1 MALTTAQIQNA
12 YVAFFNRPAD
22 VAGLNYW
29 TSYNGSIADLFNAFA
44 GSQEYKSLFTG
55 QNSTQIVN
63 TVYQNLFGRSPDVA
77 GLNYWV
83 GQLDAG
89 KVTVGNIANAVNAGA
104 QGTDKTIIDNKVAAA
119 TSFTTALDTTS
130 EIVGYAQASNAT
142 LSQVKTWLS
151 AVTDQASTV
160 TAATAALPAL
170 TTTVSSGASSAAV
183 NVTLTTAQD
192 NITGTSGNDT
202 FTARIF
208 DNSNTL
214 QSGDKIAG
222 AGGTDTLS
230 ADIGNSQNFAITA
243 ETSDVEIVSIR
254 AQAVSKD
261 STDNNTASTSEVQID
276 AQRMVGVNQW
286 ESNNSRADLLIEDV
300 RILDTQI
307 TKDITIA
314 MVETDPGHVDYGVYF
329 DQLSLRATNNASS
342 TLTLEV
348 MDTRSNAAGT
358 GPLKDN
364 PYNGFQFYVNGK
376 LVKVASTAID
386 NALTYTEL
394 KTAITDAVKAVPEL
408 ANFTVDFGRSFTVSD
423 TLGSPQTGTTITLT
437 STKGEA
443 VTTGTGS
450 GWVAAGAVPPSSG
463 LHTNM
468 STAASTSTEK
478 VTSKVILDDVGRGS
492 TGGDL
497 VIGGLS
503 VGDTSTSLGVERF
516 EIEVRDN
523 SKLQTINSTNN
534 TLQEV
539 VIKNGATTSSSFAY
553 VTTEK
558 DKGDLTVNGNVALT
572 LGNSNVDNN
581 VAPTA
586 VSTTGTATAYGTG
599 IDAALPGSATQHNAY
614 GFSDVRLIDASGASS
629 NSAGVATNAAFAGD
643 LSFTAEV
650 TARSIAK
657 YMNLVDTQANPKET
671 INTGDGVNGFGTG
684 SIANFNYLTGTGN
697 DKIVVDVDGSV
708 VSSRSLVVA
717 GREDFTFNIDGGAGN
732 DSITLKLINND
743 IVAGVRNNPGNGQ
756 NWYNNQDL
764 NNNVTVS
771 GGAGNDTIWTPGAG
785 DVKIDGGAGNDTI
798 YTDNTGFQ
806 AVTTS
811 GATGYSGAATS
822 YVKGQW
828 VFNTV
833 DQVTAFGAAPAAGL
847 YGASGRNINDLRS
860 DTNESYNFYNSKLVV
875 TFQGIPT
882 ATAVTVTGTSYKT
895 TDLEINQ
902 AIKKAIN
909 DDAVLSKLLV
919 AEDGPANSLVV
930 KSLIDG
936 AMATTDLAV
945 TLTPLTATEVA
956 ALSATEIAAAGAAYG
971 LTSPTAATVSAAIA
985 AAYTAFSVTNGD
997 YMTAMANDGAASI
1010 TGNNSLSTSDNL
1022 VLPGADNDV
1031 IVLGTT
1037 EGTSA
1042 AASSNETI
1050 VIGTS
1055 FGNDTVVNFDDSG
1068 FGQDYF
1074 DFTALKGTALVAGYT
1089 TDKSIT
1095 IQAATTL
1102 ATSATVTE
1110 KAAVEA
1116 LFNAANAAAQ
1126 DHVFLSVNAHNV
1138 ASVYT
1143 VVDAAGASNA
1153 VATLQGTI
1161 DLADVAWTSLTAAN
1175 FTNSSA
1181 TNYFLNNGP
1190 TGLNGTAGTGGT
1202 GGTGTGTA
1210 GTVAVTAAGSVT
1222 ETAATNT
1229 TFNVALGNYT
1239 YTVAG
1244 FGAGDK
1250 LVFPTAGLATV
1261 NNASFTDGIV
1271 EVQYA
1276 SGGQTVVVQLT
1287 GIPAATDAGIFGVSS
1302 FNTAFGAGSLA

>member
-1 MALTTAQIQNA
+1 M
-12 YVAFFNRPAD
+12 
-22 VAGLNYW
+22 
-29 TSYNGSIADLFNAFA
+29 
-44 GSQEYKSLFTG
+44 
-55 QNSTQIVN
+55 
-63 TVYQNLFGRSPDVA
+63 
-77 GLNYWV
+77 
-83 GQLDAG
+83 
-89 KVTVGNIANAVNAGA
+89 
-104 QGTDKTIIDNKVAAA
+104 
-119 TSFTTALDTTS
+119 
-130 EIVGYAQASNAT
+130 
-142 LSQVKTWLS
+142 
-151 AVTDQASTV
+151 
-160 TAATAALPAL
+160 
-170 TTTVSSGASSAAV
+170 
-183 NVTLTTAQD
+183 
-192 NITGTSGNDT
+192 
-202 FTARIF
+202 
-208 DNSNTL
+208 
-214 QSGDKIAG
+214 
-222 AGGTDTLS
+222 
-230 ADIGNSQNFAITA
+230 
-243 ETSDVEIVSIR
+243 
-254 AQAVSKD
+254 
-261 STDNNTASTSEVQID
+261 
-276 AQRMVGVNQW
+276 
-286 ESNNSRADLLIEDV
+286 
-300 RILDTQI
+300 
-307 TKDITIA
+307 
-314 MVETDPGHVDYGVYF
+314 
-329 DQLSLRATNNASS
+329 
-342 TLTLEV
+342 
-348 MDTRSNAAGT
+348 
-358 GPLKDN
+358 
-364 PYNGFQFYVNGK
+364 
-376 LVKVASTAID
+376 
-386 NALTYTEL
+386 
-394 KTAITDAVKAVPEL
+394 
-408 ANFTVDFGRSFTVSD
+408 
-423 TLGSPQTGTTITLT
+423 
-437 STKGEA
+437 
-443 VTTGTGS
+443 
-450 GWVAAGAVPPSSG
+450 
-463 LHTNM
+463 
-468 STAASTSTEK
+468 
-478 VTSKVILDDVGRGS
+478 GRGS

-503 VGDTSTSLGVERF
+503 VGDTSNSLGVERF

-558 DKGDLTVNGNVALT
+558 DKGDLTVNGNVAST
-572 LGNSNVDNN
+572 KGNSNVDNN
-581 VAPTA
+581 VSPAA
-586 VSTTGTATAYGTG
+586 VSAAYATAATTVTTATNYGTG
-599 IDAALPGSATQHNAY
+599 IDTPLPGSAAQHNAY

-671 INTGDGVNGFGTG
+671 VNTGDGVNGFGTG

-697 DKIVVDVDGSV
+697 DNIVVDVDGSV

-771 GGAGNDTIWTPGAG
+771 GGAGNDTIQTPGAG

-811 GATGYSGAATS
+811 GATGYSGNATS

-847 YGASGRNINDLRS
+847 YGSSGRNINDLRS

-971 LTSPTAATVSAAIA
+971 LTAPTAATVSAAIA

-997 YMTAMANDGAASI
+997 YVTALANDGAANI

-1022 VLPGADNDV
+1022 VLPGEGNDV

-1037 EGTSA
+1037 EGTST

-1074 DFTALKGTALVAGYT
+1074 DFTALKGTTLTAAYT

-1143 VVDAAGASNA
+1143 VADAVGASNA

-1161 DLADVAWTSLTAAN
+1161 DLADVAWSSLTGTTSRAPAP
-1175 FTNSSA
+1175 
-1181 TNYFLNNGP
+1181 P
-1190 TGLNGTAGTGGT
+1190 TT
-1202 GGTGTGTA
+1202 
-1210 GTVAVTAAGSVT
+1210 S
-1222 ETAATNT
+1222 
-1229 TFNVALGNYT
+1229 
-1239 YTVAG
+1239 
-1244 FGAGDK
+1244 
-1250 LVFPTAGLATV
+1250 
-1261 NNASFTDGIV
+1261 
-1271 EVQYA
+1271 
-1276 SGGQTVVVQLT
+1276 
-1287 GIPAATDAGIFGVSS
+1287 
-1302 FNTAFGAGSLA
+1302 

>member
-29 TSYNGSIADLFNAFA
+29 STYNGSISDLFNAFA

-83 GQLDAG
+83 GQLDSG
-89 KVTVGNIANAVNAGA
+89 KVTVANIANAVNSGA

-119 TSFTTALDTTS
+119 TSFTTALDTTA
-130 EIVGYAQASNAT
+130 EIVGYAQASSAT

-151 AVTDQASTV
+151 TVTDQASSL
-160 TAATAALPAL
+160 TAANAALPAL
-170 TTTVSSGASSAAV
+170 TTTVSSGAASASLSAS
-183 NVTLTTAQD
+183 LTTGQD
-192 NITGTSGNDT
+192 NIVGTTGNDT

-222 AGGTDTLS
+222 GGGTDILS
-230 ADIGNSQNFAITA
+230 ADIGNSQRFAITA
-243 ETSDVEIVSIR
+243 ETSDVETVSIR
-254 AQAVSKD
+254 AQAVSTD

-276 AQRMVGVNQW
+276 AQRMVGVTQW

-314 MVETDPGHVDYGVYF
+314 MVETDPGHVDFGVYF
-329 DQLSLRATNNASS
+329 DQYSLRATNQASS
-342 TLTLEV
+342 TLTLEL
-348 MDTRSNAAGT
+348 MDTRSKAAGT
-358 GPLKDN
+358 GELKDN
-364 PYNGFQFYVNGK
+364 PYNGFKFAVNGK
-376 LVKVASTAID
+376 VVTVTSDAID
-386 NALTYTEL
+386 NALTYADL
-394 KTAITDAVKAVPEL
+394 KTAIENAVKAVPEL
-408 ANFTVDFGRSFTVSD
+408 ANFTVALGKEFTVFD
-423 TLGSPQTGTTITLT
+423 TLGTALKGTTITLT
-437 STKGEA
+437 SNKGDI
-443 VTTGTGS
+443 VTTPAGS

-468 STAASTSTEK
+468 STASTTSNDK

-539 VIKNGATTSSSFAY
+539 TIKNGATSSSSFAY

-558 DKGDLTVNGNVALT
+558 DKGDLTVNGNVAFA
-572 LGNSNVDNN
+572 LGNSNVDNIL
-581 VAPTA
+581 APVA
-586 VSTTGTATAYGTG
+586 VSTTGAATSYGTG
-599 IDAALPGSATQHNAY
+599 IDAALPGSAAQHNAY
-614 GFSDVRLIDASGASS
+614 GFSDVRLIDATTM
-629 NSAGVATNAAFAGD
+629 VGD
-643 LSFTAEV
+643 LAFTAEV

-657 YMNLVDTQANPKET
+657 YGNLMDTQSSPKET
-671 INTGDGVNGFGTG
+671 TTTGDGVNFFGTG
-684 SIANFNYLTGTGN
+684 SIANFVYAAGAGN
-697 DKIVVDVDGSV
+697 DKMVVDLDGGV

-717 GREDFTFNIDGGAGN
+717 GREDFTFNVDGGAGN
-732 DSITLKLINND
+732 DTITVKLINND
-743 IVAGVRNNPGNGQ
+743 IVGGVRNNPGNTQ

-771 GGAGNDTIWTPGAG
+771 GGAGDDTIWTPGAG

-806 AVTTS
+806 TITSS
-811 GATGYSGAATS
+811 GATGNTNNSVSTTATTAN
-822 YVKGQW
+822 VKAQW

-833 DQVTAFGAAPAAGL
+833 DQATAFGVAPAAGL

-875 TFQGIPT
+875 TFLGIPT
-882 ATAVTVTGTSYKT
+882 AVPVVVAGTGYKT

-909 DDAVLSKLLV
+909 SDAVLSKLLV

-936 AMATTDLAV
+936 AMVSTDLSV
-945 TLTPLTATEVA
+945 SLTTLTAAEVS
-956 ALSATEIAAAGAAYG
+956 ALSATELAAVGAAYG
-971 LTSPTAATVSAAIA
+971 ITAPTAASVSAAIT

-997 YMTAMANDGAASI
+997 YVSALANDGAANI
-1010 TGNNSLSTSDNL
+1010 TGNNSLATSDNL
-1022 VLPGADNDV
+1022 VLAGEGNDV
-1031 IVLGTT
+1031 VVLGTT
-1037 EGTSA
+1037 VGATVA
-1042 AASSNETI
+1042 GSSNET
-1050 VIGTS
+1050 VVFGAN
-1055 FGNDTVVNFDDSG
+1055 FGNDTVVNFDATGVAADA
-1068 FGQDYF
+1068 F
-1074 DFTALKGTALVAGYT
+1074 DFTALKGTTLTAAYT
-1089 TDKSIT
+1089 TDKSIN
-1095 IQAATTL
+1095 IQLATTL
-1102 ATSATVTE
+1102 ATSSTVTE
-1110 KAAVEA
+1110 KAAIEA

-1126 DHVFLSVNAHNV
+1126 DHVFVSVNAHNV

-1143 VVDAAGASNA
+1143 VADAAGASNA

-1161 DLADVAWTSLTAAN
+1161 DLADTAWTTLTAAN
-1175 FTNSSA
+1175 FVNSA
-1181 TNYFLNNGP
+1181 AAGYNLNNGP
-1190 TGLNGTAGTGGT
+1190 TTLNGSAGTGGT
-1202 GGTGTGTA
+1202 GGGTGTGTA
-1210 GTVAVTAAGSVT
+1210 GTVAVSAAGSVT

-1229 TFNVALGNYT
+1229 TFNVAAGNYT
-1239 YTVAG
+1239 YNIAG

-1250 LVFPTAGLATV
+1250 LVFPTAGLATIV
-1261 NNASFTDGIV
+1261 NADLTDGIV
-1271 EVQYA
+1271 DVQYA
-1276 SGGQTVVVQLT
+1276 SGGTTTVIHLT
-1287 GIPAATDAGIFGVSS
+1287 GIPAATDGAIFGVTS
-1302 FNTAFGAGSLA
+1302 FNTAFGAGTLA

>member
-44 GSQEYKSLFTG
+44 GSQEYKALFTG
-55 QNSTQIVN
+55 QNSTQVVN

-170 TTTVSSGASSAAV
+170 TTTVASGAAAASLSAS
-183 NVTLTTAQD
+183 LTTGQD
-192 NITGTSGNDT
+192 NIVGTTGNDT

-222 AGGTDTLS
+222 GGGTDTLS

-243 ETSDVEIVSIR
+243 ETSDVETVSIR

-386 NALTYTEL
+386 NALTYAEL

-586 VSTTGTATAYGTG
+586 VSTTGTATSYGTG

-671 INTGDGVNGFGTG
+671 VNTGDGVNGFGTG

-909 DDAVLSKLLV
+909 GDAVLSKLLV

-971 LTSPTAATVSAAIA
+971 LTAPTAATVSAAIA

-997 YMTAMANDGAASI
+997 YVTAMANDGAASI

-1074 DFTALKGTALVAGYT
+1074 DFTALKGTTLTAAYT

-1181 TNYFLNNGP
+1181 TNYFLTNGP

-1202 GGTGTGTA
+1202 GTGTGTA

-1239 YTVAG
+1239 YNIAG